1 MIQLNSAGKRYG
13 HKLLFEGADLL
24 ITPKDR
30 VGLVGANGTGKST
43 LLKILAGL
51 ETLDYGN
58 ASVAKGISAGYLPQ
72 DGLAL
77 SGRTVF
83 AECMSVFSRLRDME
97 KELEQLTSRMSEVD
111 HTSAEYEA
119 IADRYH
125 TIEHEF
131 RVHDGYAIE
140 SQVGTVLAGLGFR
153 PEEWNRQTE
162 EFSGGWQ
169 MRIALAK
176 LLLQKPNLL
185 LLDEPTNHLD
195 LESRN
200 WLEEYLSNY
209 PFAFV
214 LISHDRYFLDV
225 TINRIVEIWNKK
237 IWTYTGNY
245 EKYLGQ
251 KTQRQ
256 EQLEAAYRNQRER
269 TEQLE
274 VFINRFRYQAT
285 KAKQVQSRIK
295 ELEKMERIELPE
307 EEKTIHFTFP
317 QPKPSGRTVAEL
329 VAVAKSYPCGSDI
342 LVRQSQGNDTA
353 SWSDKNARPAQRQAT
368 KEVFREVNF
377 IIERGDRV
385 ALVGV
390 NGAGKSTLIKLLAG
404 VEPLSAGEYKHGH
417 NVQSDYFAQDQ
428 YKELDQNAR
437 IIDDLGQV
445 APSSR
450 ETDLRNLLGCFLFS
464 GDDVFKRIGVLSGG
478 ERNRYALLRM
488 LLHPANFL
496 LLDEPTNHLDMRAK
510 DVLLEALSKYT
521 GTVVFVSHDRYFIDK
536 LATRVFEIGGGRVEV
551 YPGNYED
558 FLWRKQG
565 GAEKLQEEVIA
576 TVHSPE
582 SGNGHVV
589 AGLQTRRADEQN
601 ASSNGEKPTKRLN
614 PIKRKQMEERAGE
627 LEEQISSLEAAI
639 AQCEASLQTFVSAE
653 ETTRLSCELEQHRA
667 DLQQRIAEWEQIG
680 QELEIGS

>member
-1 MIQLNSAGKRYG
+1 MIQLQSAGKRYG
-13 HKLLFEGADLL
+13 HKLLFEGTDLL
-24 ITPKDR
+24 ITPRDR

-43 LLKILAGL
+43 LLKILAGH
-51 ETLDYGN
+51 ETLDYGGV
-58 ASVAKGISAGYLPQ
+58 SIAKGISAGYLPQ
-72 DGLAL
+72 DGLSL
-77 SGRTVF
+77 SGKTIF
-83 AECMSVFSRLRDME
+83 DECISVFSRLRGME
-97 KELEQLTSRMSEVD
+97 AELEQLTSKMAEVD
-111 HTSAEYEA
+111 HTSTEYEQ

-125 TIEHEF
+125 QIEHEF

-140 SQVGTVLAGLGFR
+140 AQVGAVLAGLGFR
-153 PEEWNRQTE
+153 PEDWNRKTE

-200 WLEEYLSNY
+200 WLEGYLSEY

-225 TINRIVEIWNKK
+225 TVNRIIEIWNKK
-237 IWTYTGNY
+237 IWTYSGNY
-245 EKYLGQ
+245 EKYLSQ
-251 KTQRQ
+251 KDQRQ

-269 TEQLE
+269 IEQLE

-295 ELEKMERIELPE
+295 ELEKIERIQLPE
-307 EEKTIHFTFP
+307 EEKTIHFSFP
-317 QPKPSGRTVAEL
+317 QPKPSGRIVAEFEG
-329 VAVAKSYPCGSDI
+329 VAKSYG
-342 LVRQSQGNDTA
+342 
-353 SWSDKNARPAQRQAT
+353 T
-368 KEVFREVNF
+368 KEVFRDVSF
-377 IIERGDRV
+377 MIERGDRI

-404 VEPLSAGEYKHGH
+404 IEPLSAGEYKLGH
-417 NVQSDYFAQDQ
+417 NVQFDYFAQDQ
-428 YKELDQNAR
+428 YKELDQEAR
-437 IIDDLGQV
+437 IIDDLGRV
-445 APSSR
+445 SPSSR

-464 GDDVFKRIGVLSGG
+464 GDEVFKRIGVLSGG

-496 LLDEPTNHLDMRAK
+496 LLDEPTNHLDLRAK
-510 DVLLEALSKYT
+510 DVLLEALSKYS

-536 LATRVFEIGGGRVEV
+536 LAARVIEIGGGRAEV

-565 GAEKLQEEVIA
+565 GAEKLQEEVS
-576 TVHSPE
+576 TSVKKPE
-582 SGNGHVV
+582 
-589 AGLQTRRADEQN
+589 
-601 ASSNGEKPTKRLN
+601 SSNGHAGRNAGAGPSAEGVEQGSANGEKASKRLN
-614 PIKRKQMEERAGE
+614 PIKRKQMQDRATE
-627 LEEQISSLEAAI
+627 LEREISSLESAI
-639 AQCEASLQTFVSAE
+639 AQCESSLQTFVSAE
-653 ETTRLSCELEQHRA
+653 ETTRLSRELGQNRA
-667 DLQQRIAEWEQIG
+667 ELQQRIAEWEQIG
-680 QELEIGS
+680 QELEVGT

>member
-24 ITPKDR
+24 ITPHDR
-30 VGLVGANGTGKST
+30 VGLVGANGTGKTT
-43 LLKILAGL
+43 LLKILAGM
-51 ETLDYGN
+51 ETVDYGN
-58 ASVAKGISAGYLPQ
+58 TSVAKGISFGYLPQ
-72 DGLAL
+72 DGLTL
-77 SGRTVF
+77 SGQTVF
-83 AECMSVFSRLRDME
+83 AACLAVFARLQEME
-97 KELEQLTSRMSEVD
+97 RELEQLMYSMADLD
-111 HTSAEYEA
+111 HTSAEYDQVAE
-119 IADRYH
+119 RYH
-125 TIEHEF
+125 RIEHEF
-131 RVHDGYAIE
+131 RTHDGYAIE
-140 SQVGTVLAGLGFR
+140 AQVGTVLAGLGFR
-153 PEEWNRQTE
+153 PEDWHRQTE

-200 WLEEYLSNY
+200 WLEEYLSEY
-209 PFAFV
+209 PYAFV

-225 TINRIVEIWNKK
+225 TVNRIVEIWNKK
-237 IWTYTGNY
+237 IWAYTGNY
-245 EKYLGQ
+245 EKYLSQ

-256 EQLEAAYRNQRER
+256 EQLEAAYRNQLER
-269 TEQLE
+269 IEQLE

-307 EEKTIHFTFP
+307 EEKTIHFSFP
-317 QPKPSGRTVAEL
+317 QPKPSGRNVAEFEG
-329 VAVAKSYPCGSDI
+329 VAKSYG
-342 LVRQSQGNDTA
+342 V
-353 SWSDKNARPAQRQAT
+353 
-368 KEVFREVNF
+368 KEVFRDVDF
-377 IIERGDRV
+377 IVERGDRI

-404 VEPLSAGEYKHGH
+404 TEPLTKGEYRLGH

-428 YKELDQNAR
+428 YKELDQDAR
-437 IIDDLGQV
+437 IIDDLGRV
-445 APSSR
+445 SPSSR

-510 DVLLEALSKYT
+510 DVLLEALSKYI

-565 GAEKLQEEVIA
+565 GAEQLQQQ
-576 TVHSPE
+576 
-582 SGNGHVV
+582 V
-589 AGLQTRRADEQN
+589 A
-601 ASSNGEKPTKRLN
+601 ASARKAAPSNGNAMANAVTHAPSEDKSAKRLN
-614 PIKRKQMEERAGE
+614 PIRRKQMQDRAQE
-627 LEEQISSLEAAI
+627 LEEQISGLERAI
-639 AQCEASLQTFVSAE
+639 ASCETSLQNFVSAE
-653 ETTRLSCELEQHRA
+653 ETSRLTHELEQNRA
-667 DLQQRIAEWEQIG
+667 ELQERIAEWEQIG
-680 QELEIGS
+680 QELC